1 MKNLSLTETAEF
13 LRCHD
18 NYLLLSHRRPDGDT
32 VGSCAALCLALRKL
46 GKQAFLYENPQFTPK
61 FAPYFTGLTADTV
74 PEHATV
80 LSVDVAAEGLFP
92 FGMEQAQ
99 VALAID
105 HHGTNTGFAEFVCVD
120 ASAAACGEI
129 IWALLPLLDVQPD
142 QKIAEAVYAA
152 VSTDTGCFRYSNTT
166 ANTLSVAAACKACGA
181 DTYSI
186 NCVMFEIKRKAR
198 LQLEAYLIDTM
209 EFYAGGSVSINAMPT
224 EVLNK
229 LGITEDDITD
239 ISGFGRNV
247 EGVEIAV
254 MLREVEDG
262 VGKVSV
268 RTSPRY
274 DAAKICARFG
284 GGGHAAA
291 AGGSVPGGIAAAK
304 AAALASVAQELPIT
318 ELY

>member
-1 MKNLSLTETAEF
+1 MKNISLTETAEY
-13 LRCHD
+13 LRTND
-18 NYLLLSHRRPDGDT
+18 NYLILSHRRPDGDT
-32 VGSCAALCLALRKL
+32 VGSSAALCLALRKL
-46 GKQAFLYENPQFTPK
+46 GKQAFLYKNPQFTPK

-74 PEHATV
+74 PENATV

-92 FGMEQAQ
+92 FGAEQAK

-105 HHGTNTGFAEFVCVD
+105 HHGTNSGFAELACVD
-120 ASAAACGEI
+120 ASAAACGEV
-129 IWALLPLLDVQPD
+129 IWALLPLLGVQPD
-142 QKIAEAVYAA
+142 QKIAEAVYVA
-152 VSTDTGCFRYSNTT
+152 VSTDTGCFRYSNTS
-166 ANTLSVAAACKACGA
+166 ASTLSVAAACKACGA

-186 NCVMFEIKRKAR
+186 NRVMFEIKRKAR

-209 EFYAGGSVSINAMPT
+209 EFYADGKVSVNAMPT
-224 EVLNK
+224 EILNK
-229 LGITEDDITD
+229 LGITEDDIND

-268 RTSPRY
+268 RTSPAY

-291 AGGSVPGGIAAAK
+291 AGGSIPGGIAAAK
-304 AAALASVAQELPIT
+304 KTVLASISQEIKL
-318 ELY
+318 

>member
-1 MKNLSLTETAEF
+1 MKNISLTEAAEY
-13 LRCHD
+13 LRTND
-18 NYLLLSHRRPDGDT
+18 NYLILSHRRPDGDT
-32 VGSCAALCLALRKL
+32 VGSSAALCLALRKL
-46 GKQAFLYENPQFTPK
+46 GKRAFLYKNPQFTPK

-74 PEHATV
+74 PENATV

-92 FGMEQAQ
+92 FGAEQTK

-105 HHGTNTGFAEFVCVD
+105 HHGTNSGFSELACVD
-120 ASAAACGEI
+120 ASAAACGEL
-129 IWALLPLLDVQPD
+129 IWALLPLLGVLPD
-142 QKIAEAVYAA
+142 QKIAEAVYVA

-186 NCVMFEIKRKAR
+186 NRVMFEIKRKAR
-198 LQLEAYLIDTM
+198 LRLEAYLIDTM
-209 EFYAGGSVSINAMPT
+209 EFYADGKVSVNIMPT
-224 EVLNK
+224 EILNK
-229 LGITEDDITD
+229 LGITEDDIND

-268 RTSPRY
+268 RTSPAY

-291 AGGSVPGGIAAAK
+291 AGGSIPGGIAAAK
-304 AAALASVAQELPIT
+304 KTVFASISQEIKL
-318 ELY
+318 